1 MRIRTRLSLVFSIIA
16 SVLFIL
22 FGGSVY
28 YYSSLHRNRD
38 FLNDLRER
46 VEITEKI
53 FLEKESFTEEEFDK
67 IRNQF
72 LHTLPEETEEVVQL
86 DGSGNEK
93 FKYEYPLELQTQLP
107 KNKNLEF
114 KWGNKQG
121 ISRLFRVKGKD
132 YLIIVTAMDETGQR
146 YLMDLR
152 KIILSLLIFGIPLI
166 WLSSY
171 LVTRQALMPISKK
184 IEKANSIS
192 ASNLHQRLEVLN
204 PKDEI
209 GQMAIAFNLLLD
221 RLESS
226 FEAQKAFIRNASHE
240 IRNPLTAILGEA
252 ELALSRKRNEDE
264 YKTALKAILYEAEI
278 LNQTVSNLL
287 QLSRMQAVDEKIFLE
302 SIEMKSFLN
311 EAIKSYTYQN
321 PDHQV
326 KLMFDEWE
334 ASMKVQGNRSLLFV
348 AFSNIIDNA
357 CKFSDNQVV
366 EVKVGVRHAE
376 VQISVIDRG
385 VGILKED
392 LEKVST
398 PFFRGSNA
406 IGIKGSGIGLS
417 LSVRI
422 IELHGGRLDIESEPG
437 KGTILTISLP
447 LEQPS

>member
-28 YYSSLHRNRD
+28 YYSSLHRSRD
-38 FLNDLRER
+38 FLNHLKER

-53 FLEKESFTEEEFDK
+53 FLEKESFTEAEFDK

-72 LHTLPEETEEVVQL
+72 LHTLPEETEEVLQL
-86 DGSGNEK
+86 DGSGKEK
-93 FKYEYPLELQTQLP
+93 FKYEYPPKLKTQLR
-107 KNKNLEF
+107 KKKNLEF
-114 KWGNKQG
+114 QWGNKQG
-121 ISRLFRVKGKD
+121 VSRVFRVKGKD
-132 YLIIVTAMDETGQR
+132 YLIIVTALDETGQR

-152 KIILSLLIFGIPLI
+152 KIILSLLFFGIPLI
-166 WLSSY
+166 WLGSY

-184 IEKANSIS
+184 IERANSIS

-252 ELALSRKRNEDE
+252 EIALSRKRNENE
-264 YKTALKAILYEAEI
+264 YKAALKAILCEAEI

-287 QLSRMQAVDEKIFLE
+287 QLSRMQTVDEKIFLE
-302 SIEMKSFLN
+302 SMEMNNFLN
-311 EAIKSYTYQN
+311 EAIESYTFQN

-326 KLMFDEWE
+326 KLIFDEWE
-334 ASMKVQGNRSLLFV
+334 APLKVKGNRSLLFV

-376 VQISVIDRG
+376 VQIRVIDRG

-406 IGIKGSGIGLS
+406 MGIKGSGIGLS

-422 IELHGGRLDIESEPG
+422 IELHGGSLEIESEPR
-437 KGTILTISLP
+437 KGTILTIFLP
-447 LEQPS
+447 LDQHS